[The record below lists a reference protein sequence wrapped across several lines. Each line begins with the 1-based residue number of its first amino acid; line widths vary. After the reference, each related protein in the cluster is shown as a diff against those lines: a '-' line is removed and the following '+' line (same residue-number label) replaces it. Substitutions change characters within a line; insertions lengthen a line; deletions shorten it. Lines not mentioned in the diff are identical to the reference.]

1 MGKYITVLGGLISI
15 IVGIWGLI
23 TWWYS
28 FVILLK
34 GSVPPILIL
43 GGLAALFAGMSE
55 IKDCM
60 QTKKEETKDKEEK
73 K

>member
-1 MGKYITVLGGLISI
+1 MGKYVTVLGGLVSI
-15 IVGIWGLI
+15 IIGIWGLI
-23 TWWYS
+23 SWWYS

-43 GGLAALFAGMSE
+43 GGLAALFAGISE
-55 IKDCM
+55 VKDSM
-60 QTKKEETKDKEEK
+60 QAKKEEVKPKEEK

>member
-1 MGKYITVLGGLISI
+1 MGKYITVLGGLVSI
-15 IVGIWGLI
+15 ILGIWGAI
-23 TWWYS
+23 TWWDS

-43 GGLAALFAGMSE
+43 GGLAALFAGISE
-55 IKDCM
+55 VKDCA
-60 QTKKEETKDKEEK
+60 QAKKEEAKNKEEK